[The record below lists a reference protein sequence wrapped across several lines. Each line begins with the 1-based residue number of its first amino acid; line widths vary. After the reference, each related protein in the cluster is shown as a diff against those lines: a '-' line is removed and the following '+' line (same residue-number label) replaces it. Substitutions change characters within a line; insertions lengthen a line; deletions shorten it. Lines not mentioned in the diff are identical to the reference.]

1 MRHPA
6 SSSRAVPRLR
16 LLRRRT
22 PGDVEVA
29 DAYVARALGAM
40 KADPARRWTVA
51 SLSRVAG
58 LSRAPFAR
66 RFKRATGTSPLRW
79 LTAHRLGIARS
90 RLLEGGA
97 TLAAIAG
104 AIGYRSEF
112 ALSRAFKRHYG
123 MAPAFVRRLST
134 ATRAAGVAPVFRAAA

>member
-1 MRHPA
+1 L
-6 SSSRAVPRLR
+6 PRR
-16 LLRRRT
+16 LA
-22 PGDVEVA
+22 GDVERDAEVA
-29 DAYVARALGAM
+29 DAYIPRALAAM

-51 SLSRVAG
+51 TLSRVAG

-90 RLLEGGA
+90 RLLTGGA
-97 TLAAIAG
+97 TLAAIAA

-112 ALSRAFKRHYG
+112 AFSRAFKRHYG
-123 MAPAFVRRLST
+123 MAPAFLRRS
-134 ATRAAGVAPVFRAAA
+134 AMPTRVAGAAPVFRAAA